1 MISSKCIT
9 TEKSP
14 GRKHLAQALRQKKYA
29 QNNPEMAKLSQTRK
43 RVALTEKRRSDP
55 EFDLAFKK
63 KIAEKKREQRLRKK
77 SGIRETVE

>member
-1 MISSKCIT
+1 M
-9 TEKSP
+9 EKGL
-14 GRKHLAQALRQKKYA
+14 GRKHLAQALRQKKYT

-63 KIAEKKREQRLRKK
+63 KIAEKKKRTKTKEKVRNKGDC
-77 SGIRETVE
+77 GISASVQ